1 MLLDRLSYRSVQ
13 RLLPVVVALHN
24 AEEAITAPAYL
35 PRVREYVAG
44 IPALRDAGAV
54 LPSLTQLYIA
64 LVVVTIVPAM
74 MIGWATSGPESA
86 AKRGLAAVVAAALL
100 WNVFLPHVS
109 AMVAFRGY
117 APGGL
122 TALLVNFP
130 FCVYF
135 FRRSLRNG
143 ILTRG
148 EMTWEIILG
157 LFLLALVPLLLLV

>member
-13 RLLPVVVALHN
+13 RLLPAVIALHN

-35 PRVREYVAG
+35 PRVDEYVARV
-44 IPALRDAGAV
+44 PLLRDAG
-54 LPSLTQLYIA
+54 LPPSLTQLYIA
-64 LVVVTIVPAM
+64 LVVVTIVPAL
-74 MIGWATSGPESA
+74 MIGWATSGRESA
-86 AKRGLAAVVAAALL
+86 AKRGVVAVVAAALL
-100 WNVFLPHVS
+100 WNVLLPHLS

-122 TALLVNFP
+122 TALAVNLP

-135 FRRSLRNG
+135 FRRSSRDG

-148 EMTWEIILG
+148 EMTWAIIFG
-157 LFLLALVPLLLLV
+157 LFLLALVPLLLVL